1 MWQLHGAAGG
11 SSCATDLRD
20 DIFPE
25 RQSIGRIL
33 QQLTDSTKNAGK
45 SGNDPKMDPMFL
57 KAGLH
62 VCGSYQQSSMSA
74 RDKCI
79 ETI

>member
-1 MWQLHGAAGG
+1 MRQLHGAAGG

-33 QQLTDSTKNAGK
+33 QQLTKNTGK
-45 SGNDPKMDPMFL
+45 SGNDPKMDPMFV
-57 KAGLH
+57 KASLH
-62 VCGSYQQSSMSA
+62 VWGSYQQSSMST

-79 ETI
+79 EII